1 MMFLILQAIA
11 RRITAKSKQKQDLD
25 DEESSAL
32 LDDHQQQ
39 LADGESS
46 LAASGHR
53 YGSIA
58 PATSNAEEQG
68 LNADGKSKNDEAKE
82 QQKEPKSDGNVLSYL
97 RRFFIFIPYIWPY
110 RNRRL
115 LLNVVGVVL
124 CLIATRFLK
133 VLGPRQLAIVINSL
147 RPGYLPVSEILLY
160 ILFNFIESS
169 GIEDSIR
176 GLLWYPIEANARK
189 TLSTSAYSRV
199 MELSRDYHDNK
210 KSGELYKSIE
220 QGTAVCQLLETVFF
234 EVVPIVT
241 DLLVACGYLAYLFG
255 GFMALTAGASV
266 LFFLT
271 LSKYIIIKQV
281 DIFRERAAAERQ
293 ENQTLLDSVG
303 GWVSVAYFNN
313 FHYELTRYSAAID
326 KTIQTHWRGFVFNHV
341 WRLSND
347 MILQVG
353 FVGACF
359 VATYQVS
366 IGQSSIGSFVLLLNY
381 WERFSGKYFIHRYTT
396 LC

>member
-1 MMFLILQAIA
+1 MAFLPFHPVHLAVPQPSAA
-11 RRITAKSKQKQDLD
+11 AKCGWSGTLSDCNEISQGAWTTPAGDCHQFL
-25 DEESSAL
+25 EAWVSASIG
-32 LDDHQQQ
+32 DP
-39 LADGESS
+39 AD
-46 LAASGHR
+46 
-53 YGSIA
+53 
-58 PATSNAEEQG
+58 
-68 LNADGKSKNDEAKE
+68 
-82 QQKEPKSDGNVLSYL
+82 
-97 RRFFIFIPYIWPY
+97 
-110 RNRRL
+110 
-115 LLNVVGVVL
+115 
-124 CLIATRFLK
+124 
-133 VLGPRQLAIVINSL
+133 
-147 RPGYLPVSEILLY
+147 

-169 GIEDSIR
+169 DIKDSIR
-176 GLLWYPIEANARK
+176 ELLWYPIEANARK
-189 TLSTSAYSRV
+189 TLTTSAYSRV

-234 EVVPIVT
+234 KVVPIIT

-255 GFMALTAGASV
+255 GFMALTVGASV

-281 DIFRERAAAERQ
+281 DIFREHAAAERQ

-326 KTIQTHWRGFVFNHV
+326 KTIQTYWRGFAFNHV

-366 IGQSSIGSFVLLLNY
+366 IGRSSIGSFVLLLNY
-381 WERFSGKYFIHRYTT
+381 WGRFTGKYFIHRYTT